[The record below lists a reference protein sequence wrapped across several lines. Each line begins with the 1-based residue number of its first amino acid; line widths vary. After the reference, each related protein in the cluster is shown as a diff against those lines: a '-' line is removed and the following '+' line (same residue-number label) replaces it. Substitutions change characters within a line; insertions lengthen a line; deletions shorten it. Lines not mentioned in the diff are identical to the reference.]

1 MELVWSSDRTLLV
14 RDAGALDLFRSLV
27 RAELPGVTG
36 LSPARGSVM
45 VRFDPV
51 RLSHAQVEDWVASLV
66 AVGSEP
72 VAARLVEIPT
82 IYIGEDLA
90 AVAEWSGLTTSE
102 VVDIHASREYE
113 AYFLGFVP
121 GFAYL
126 GEVDSRI
133 AAPRRKSPR
142 TAVPAGSVGI
152 AGGQTGVYPRSTP
165 GGWNLIG
172 RTDIQLFDQN
182 RGVSLIEPGDR
193 VRFVSI

>member
-1 MELVWSSDRTLLV
+1 MELVWSSDQALLV
-14 RDAGALDLFRSLV
+14 RDARALELFRSLV

-51 RLSHAQVEDWVASLV
+51 RLSHAQVEDWVSRVSLV
-66 AVGSEP
+66 DLEP

-82 IYIGEDLA
+82 IYKGEDLT
-90 AVAEWSGLTTSE
+90 AVAEWSGLTTSC
-102 VVDIHASREYE
+102 VVDIHSSVEYE

-152 AGGQTGVYPRSTP
+152 AGGQTAVYPRSTP

-172 RTDIQLFDQN
+172 RTDIGLFDQHS
-182 RGVSLIEPGDR
+182 GVCLIEPGDR
-193 VRFVSI
+193 VRFVPL